1 MAALDYSPTSAYY
14 TEGHRLSHNNISMHL
29 SRVLV
34 PSASIPPSADPGEVQ
49 KADLRLLD
57 ESEAYILQASVRVQD
72 GSKVETMQRGA
83 NELLGLRETL
93 RGVVELEV
101 VERLSLDTRVR

>member
-1 MAALDYSPTSAYY
+1 LC
-14 TEGHRLSHNNISMHL
+14 LQL
-29 SRVLV
+29 LC
-34 PSASIPPSADPGEVQ
+34 PSDPGEVK

-57 ESEAYILQASVRVQD
+57 ESGGYLMQASVRVQD